1 VTVAPPPP
9 APRDDGRLPPT
20 AKPLHYGL
28 ALRIDPAKEGF
39 SGVATID
46 VDVPAETSYLVLNAR
61 DLRVTRAVVH
71 AGGRDF
77 PAAADMRLG
86 HGGVVPEELVL
97 GFAQP
102 VPAGSAVVEIAY
114 DAPFAKDL
122 AGLYRVQEEGR
133 WYAYTQFEATDARRA
148 FPCFDEPGFKTPY
161 DVTITAP
168 VGTIALTNSPETSH
182 ADVPGAMVEHHFEK
196 TPPLP
201 SYLVAFAV
209 GDFDIVEGQKEPFP
223 IRVVT
228 TKGRSGMTA
237 MALDEAAAFIAKLAE
252 YFDIPYPYRKLDL
265 VAVPDFGPG
274 AMENAGLVTFRDV
287 LVLVDPRT
295 ATTAT
300 RRLQALVIAHELA
313 HQWFG
318 DLVTMKWWDDIWL
331 NEGFATWAEAK
342 VVDAWKPAFGATA
355 EAIAGMQAIMDT
367 DALKTSR
374 AVRQPVG
381 STSDAMEIDLIVYD
395 KAAGILRMIE
405 SFLGPDIFRRGVQHY
420 LGENAWKNASA
431 TDLFA
436 AIDYVSAEHVAPL
449 ADAFLEHS
457 GVPDVLVS
465 WKCKGDGARVELRES
480 EWRPLGGEGGDRPRT
495 WKLPIC
501 WSSDG
506 QKAKTCFTL
515 GAEPI
520 ARDVNRCPTWL
531 YPNADGAGYYR
542 YVLEAPQFAQL
553 VRSARALKP
562 VERMGLVS
570 NAWAAVRQ
578 GAIAPG
584 VFLDALPEFDRD
596 SDPYVVEQIAGALRD
611 LGGALVDDAARP
623 AFRRYVAARM
633 AARKARLGWE
643 ASAARPAGAAS
654 ANEDDRALERKVV
667 LRTLGEVARDKATL
681 ADAEKYTQRWLADPS
696 GVPGDVAAV
705 AVPAASLLAG
715 EGRLE
720 ELRKAAKNAQTPEQR
735 LIAVRAMGMFEDG
748 DVLRK
753 ALDLALTDELRLS
766 ELRYL
771 FGAVQSRPEA
781 APVLYAWEKEKWP
794 KLAERLPGSFGRGM
808 LVDVAANLC
817 TEPAREDARA
827 FFTQAT
833 HGIEGIQRDLDQ
845 SLERAGLCIA
855 LRTRFAG
862 EVTGYF
868 KKR

>member
-1 VTVAPPPP
+1 VAVTPPPP

-20 AKPLHYGL
+20 ATPLHYGL
-28 ALRIDPAKEGF
+28 ALRIDPAQASF

-46 VDVPAETSYLVLNAR
+46 LDVPAETSYLVLNAR
-61 DLRVTRAVVH
+61 DLHVTRAVVH
-71 AGGRDF
+71 VGARDL
-77 PAAADMRLG
+77 PATADMRLA
-86 HGGVVPEELVL
+86 HGGVVPEELLL

-102 VPAGSAVVEIAY
+102 VPAGPAVLEIAY
-114 DAPFAKDL
+114 DARFAQDL
-122 AGLYRVQEEGR
+122 AGLYRVQEAER

-168 VGTIALTNSPETSH
+168 VGAIALTNSPETSH
-182 ADVPGAMVEHHFEK
+182 ADVPDAMVVHRYEK

-209 GDFDIVEGQKEPFP
+209 GDFDIAEGQKEPFP

-228 TKGRSGMTA
+228 TKGKSGMTA
-237 MALDEAAAFIAKLAE
+237 LALDEAAAFIAKLAE
-252 YFDIPYPYRKLDL
+252 YFDVPYPYRKLDL

-287 LVLVDPRT
+287 LILVDPRT
-295 ATTAT
+295 ATTAI

-355 EAIAGMQAIMDT
+355 AAIADMQGIMDT
-367 DALKTSR
+367 DALKTAR

-381 STSDAMEIDLIVYD
+381 STSDAMEIDEIVYD

-405 SFLGPDIFRRGVQHY
+405 SFLGPDVFRRGVQHY
-420 LGENAWKNASA
+420 ISENAWKNASA
-431 TDLFA
+431 ADLFA
-436 AIDYVSAEHVAPL
+436 AIDYVSAEHVGPL

-457 GVPDVLVS
+457 GVPDVFVS

-480 EWRPLGGEGGDRPRT
+480 EWRPLGDARDRPRT
-495 WKLPIC
+495 WTLPMC

-520 ARDVNRCPTWL
+520 AREVHGCPTWL

-542 YVLEAPQFAQL
+542 YVLEAPQLAQL

-584 VFLDALPEFDRD
+584 VFLDALRELDGD
-596 SDPYVVEQIAGALRD
+596 SDPHVVEQIAGALRD

-643 ASAARPAGAAS
+643 ASAVRPPRAD
-654 ANEDDRALERKVV
+654 EDDRALERKVV
-667 LRTLGEVARDKATL
+667 LRTMGEVARDKATL

-696 GVPGDVAAV
+696 GVSGDVAAV
-705 AVPAASLLAG
+705 AVPAASLVAG

-720 ELRKAAKNAQTPEQR
+720 ELRRAAKNAQTPEQR
-735 LIAVRAMGMFEDG
+735 LIAVRAMGMFEDA

-771 FGAVQSRPEA
+771 FGAVRSRPEA
-781 APVLYAWEKEKWP
+781 APLLYVWEKEKWP
-794 KLAERLPGSFGRGM
+794 KLTERLPGSFGRGM
-808 LVDVAANLC
+808 LVDVAADLC

-833 HGIEGIQRDLDQ
+833 HGIEGVQHDLDE
-845 SLERAGLCIA
+845 SIERAELCIA

-862 EVTGYF
+862 DVTEYF
-868 KKR
+868 KRR

>member
-1 VTVAPPPP
+1 VAVAPPPP

-20 AKPLHYGL
+20 ATPRHYGL
-28 ALRIDPAKEGF
+28 SLRIDPAKTSF
-39 SGVATID
+39 AGVATID
-46 VDVPAETSYLVLNAR
+46 IDVPSETSTLVLNAR
-61 DLRVTRAVVH
+61 DLHVSRAVVH
-71 AGGRDF
+71 AGGRDLV
-77 PAAADMRLG
+77 AKADMRLA

-114 DAPFAKDL
+114 DAPFAQDL
-122 AGLYRVQEEGR
+122 AGLYRVQEAGR

-168 VGTIALTNSPETSH
+168 LGTVALTNAPETTH
-182 ADVPGAMVEHHFEK
+182 ADVPDAMVEHHYEK

-209 GDFDIVEGQKEPFP
+209 GDFDVVEGQKEPFP

-237 MALDEAAAFIAKLAE
+237 LALDEAAAFIAKLAE
-252 YFDIPYPYRKLDL
+252 YFDVPYPYRKLDL

-287 LVLVDPRT
+287 LILVDPRT
-295 ATTAT
+295 ATTQN

-355 EAIAGMQAIMDT
+355 EAIADMQEIMDT
-367 DALKTSR
+367 DALKTAR

-381 STSDAMEIDLIVYD
+381 STSDAMEIDRIVYD
-395 KAAGILRMIE
+395 KAAGILRMLE
-405 SFLGPDIFRRGVQHY
+405 SFLGPDVFRRGVQHY
-420 LGENAWKNASA
+420 ISENAWKNASA
-431 TDLFA
+431 ADLFA

-457 GVPDVLVS
+457 GVPDVFVS

-480 EWRPLGGEGGDRPRT
+480 EWRSLGGGAGDRPRT
-495 WKLPIC
+495 WTLPMC
-501 WSSDG
+501 FSSDG
-506 QKAKTCFTL
+506 KAAKTCFTL
-515 GAEPI
+515 GPEPI
-520 ARDVNRCPTWL
+520 TREVSRCPTWL

-542 YVLEAPQFAQL
+542 YVLDAPQLAQL
-553 VRSARALKP
+553 ARSSRALKP

-570 NAWAAVRQ
+570 NAWAGVRQ

-584 VFLDALPEFDRD
+584 VFLDALRELDRD
-596 SDPYVVEQIAGALRD
+596 SDPHVVEQIAGALRD
-611 LGGALVDDAARP
+611 LDGALVEDAARP

-633 AARKARLGWE
+633 SARKARLGWE
-643 ASAARPAGAAS
+643 ANAVHPAS
-654 ANEDDRALERKVV
+654 ADADDRALERRVV
-667 LRTLGEVARDKATL
+667 LRTMLEVARDKATL

-696 GVPGDVAAV
+696 AVPGDVAAV

-715 EGRLE
+715 EARLE
-720 ELRKAAKNAQTPEQR
+720 ELRAAAKNAQTPEQR
-735 LIAVRAMGMFEDG
+735 LIAVKAMGMFEDG

-771 FGAVQSRPEA
+771 FGAVRSRPGA
-781 APVLYAWEKEKWP
+781 APVLYAWEKEKWS

-808 LVDVAANLC
+808 LVDVAADLC

-833 HGIEGIQRDLDQ
+833 HGIEGIQRDVDQ

-862 EVTGYF
+862 EVTDYF
-868 KKR
+868 KRR